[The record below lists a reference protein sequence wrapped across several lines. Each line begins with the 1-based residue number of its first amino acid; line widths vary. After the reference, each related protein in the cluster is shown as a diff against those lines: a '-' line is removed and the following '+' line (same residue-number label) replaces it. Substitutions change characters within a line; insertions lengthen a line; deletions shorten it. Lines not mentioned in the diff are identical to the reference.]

1 MNRIIAYLMEQK
13 LLVNLVVALLI
24 AAGVVTLMNLNR
36 EAFPDANFDMVSIT
50 TLYPGG
56 SPDEIEK
63 LITIPIEKKLR
74 EVDGIDKVR
83 SYNIENVS
91 VLAIYLDDDN
101 GDKAAVVQDI
111 KDAVES
117 VDNLPDNA
125 ERPEVKELKFDKK
138 MLIDIAVYG
147 TKPGTPYRKIR
158 EAAKH
163 LEDFLY
169 EIDGIAEVEK
179 FGYLDRE
186 YLVEADPIKLQFY
199 RMGINSVINTLRT
212 RNLDFPGG
220 SLKVGDREY
229 VLRTSGQYRNTDELK
244 NTVVISNDAGFLT
257 RVKDIAK
264 VKDSFEDPTVYE
276 RFNGKNAVILMTWKK
291 KSADEI
297 RLVNKVRE
305 SLKTYRPLHEKDV
318 KIEIF
323 YDWSRLTKTRISA
336 VISNAIT
343 GLILLALI
351 LMALLGV
358 RISAIVSVGIPVAF
372 MVSFMGMK
380 ANGITLNIIS
390 LFGLIMVLGMIVDFS
405 IVVSENSYRY
415 MEMGLSRK
423 DAIKKGVAEVFWP
436 VTITF
441 LCITAAFAPLLF
453 LTGIVGKFIKA
464 IPIVLII
471 CLAASWFVAMFI
483 LPTHLNIFARIKKSN
498 REHESDHDEVI
509 IEKGAFGFIQKAYL
523 KILRGVLRFRY
534 LTLVLLLAGFIGSL
548 ALAGVVG
555 FVFMPGGG
563 SEKIILKTRLPQET
577 NLEANLREIK
587 KMEGLILKLPKDEL
601 EGLRTRVGIDESNGL
616 DPKPG
621 EGTHKSTLTLFLTPD
636 NDRERNAYLIRDQV
650 RGWVLA
656 AQKEGVITK
665 KMKILFNVEE
675 NGPPVGK
682 PVNIEIRGKSFD
694 KLAEIAGRYVDKLK
708 TIEGVTDVTLDYE
721 EGKQEYRYFINEVL
735 ASQTNVSVLDVATSL
750 NASYQGAVATSV
762 RLGDEDI
769 DIRVRFPEKER
780 KRLRSLDNVSI
791 SNNKGGLIPLSM
803 VTDVRKQ
810 PGISHINRL
819 NFKRLVQ
826 VQANVDTEKITSR
839 EVNKMLKKEFADISE
854 KHPSYSVAYGG
865 EQEDTNKSM
874 GEMGILFI
882 FALMIIY
889 LILAVFFNSLIL
901 PGVVMSAIPFALV
914 GVILALFAHGQP
926 LSFMSMLGVFSLAG
940 VIVSNTLV
948 LVQFINNQREKG
960 LPLEEALLNAGIM
973 RLRPVILTTGTT
985 VLALFP
991 TIYGLGGKDYFVAP
1005 LALSFGYGL
1014 IFATFIPLVLIPTFY
1029 HIAEDYK
1036 GFVSRMFLKF
1046 GIKMGGELHSYD
1058 N

>member
-1 MNRIIAYLMEQK
+1 
-13 LLVNLVVALLI
+13 
-24 AAGVVTLMNLNR
+24 
-36 EAFPDANFDMVSIT
+36 
-50 TLYPGG
+50 
-56 SPDEIEK
+56 
-63 LITIPIEKKLR
+63 
-74 EVDGIDKVR
+74 
-83 SYNIENVS
+83 
-91 VLAIYLDDDN
+91 
-101 GDKAAVVQDI
+101 
-111 KDAVES
+111 
-117 VDNLPDNA
+117 
-125 ERPEVKELKFDKK
+125 
-138 MLIDIAVYG
+138 
-147 TKPGTPYRKIR
+147 
-158 EAAKH
+158 
-163 LEDFLY
+163 
-169 EIDGIAEVEK
+169 
-179 FGYLDRE
+179 
-186 YLVEADPIKLQFY
+186 
-199 RMGINSVINTLRT
+199 
-212 RNLDFPGG
+212 
-220 SLKVGDREY
+220 
-229 VLRTSGQYRNTDELK
+229 
-244 NTVVISNDAGFLT
+244 
-257 RVKDIAK
+257 
-264 VKDSFEDPTVYE
+264 
-276 RFNGKNAVILMTWKK
+276 MTWKK

-297 RLVNKVRE
+297 RLVNKVRR
-305 SLKTYRPLHEKDV
+305 SLKTYRPLHEEDV
-318 KIEIF
+318 NIEIF

-336 VISNAIT
+336 VISNAVT

-415 MEMGLSRK
+415 MEMGLTRK
-423 DAIKKGVAEVFWP
+423 DSIKKGVAEVFWP

-483 LPTHLNIFARIKKSN
+483 LPTHLNLFAKIKKSN
-498 REHESDHDEVI
+498 REHESGHDEVI
-509 IEKGAFGFIQKAYL
+509 IEKGIFGFIQKVYMGT
-523 KILRGVLRFRY
+523 LRRVLRFRY
-534 LTLVLLLAGFIGSL
+534 LTLALLLAGFAGSL

-563 SEKIILKTRLPQET
+563 AEKIIIKTRLPQGT
-577 NLEANLREIK
+577 NLEANLREVK

-601 EGLRTRVGIDESNGL
+601 EGLRTQAGMDQSDGL

-636 NDRERNAYLIRDQV
+636 NDRKRNAYLIRDQV

-656 AQKEGVITK
+656 AQEKGEISK

-682 PVNIEIRGKSFD
+682 PVNIEIRGESFD
-694 KLAEIAGRYVDKLK
+694 TLAEIAGRYVDELK
-708 TIEGVTDVTLDYE
+708 AIEGVTDVTLDYE

-735 ASQTNVSVLDVATSL
+735 ASQTKVSVLDVATSL
-750 NASYQGAVATSV
+750 NASYQGTVATSV

-769 DIRVRFPEKER
+769 DIRVRFPERER
-780 KRLRSLDNVSI
+780 KRLRSLKNVSI
-791 SNNKGGLIPLSM
+791 SNNQGGLIPLSM
-803 VTDVRKQ
+803 VTGVRKQ

-826 VQANVDTEKITSR
+826 VQANVDTEKITSM
-839 EVNKMLKKEFADISE
+839 EVNEMLKKKFANISQ

-889 LILAVFFNSLIL
+889 VILAVFFNSLIL

-914 GVILALFAHGQP
+914 GVVIALFAHGQP

-948 LVQFINNQREKG
+948 LVQFINYQREKG
-960 LPLEEALLNAGIM
+960 LPLKEALLNAGIM

-1014 IFATFIPLVLIPTFY
+1014 IFATFITLVLIPTFY

-1036 GFVSRMFLKF
+1036 GFASRILLRL
-1046 GIKMGGELHSYD
+1046 GIKMGGELHSFD

>member
-1 MNRIIAYLMEQK
+1 MSRIISYLMEQK
-13 LLVNLVVALLI
+13 LLVNLVVALLM
-24 AAGVVTLMNLNR
+24 AAGIITLMNLNR
-36 EAFPDANFDMVSIT
+36 EAFPDANFDMVSVT
-50 TLYPGG
+50 TTYPGG

-91 VLAIYLDDDN
+91 VLAIYLDDDSS
-101 GDKAAVVQDI
+101 DKSVVVQDI

-125 ERPEVKELKFDKK
+125 ERPEVEELKFDKK

-147 TKPGTPYRKIR
+147 KKPGTPYRKIR

-179 FGYLDRE
+179 FGYRDRE
-186 YLVEADPIKLQFY
+186 YLVEADPAQLQFY

-229 VLRTSGQYRNTDELK
+229 VLRTSGQYRDTEELK
-244 NTVVISNDAGFLT
+244 NTVVISNDAGFVT
-257 RVKDIAK
+257 RIRDIAK
-264 VKDSFEDPTVYE
+264 VKDTFEDPTVYE

-291 KSADEI
+291 KTADEI
-297 RLVNKVRE
+297 RLVKKVRE
-305 SLKTYRPLHEKDV
+305 SLKKYRPLHAEDIN
-318 KIEIF
+318 IEIF
-323 YDWSRLTKTRISA
+323 YDWSRLTKNRISS

-343 GLILLALI
+343 GLILLTLI
-351 LMALLGV
+351 LMALLGI
-358 RISAIVSVGIPVAF
+358 RISAIVSLGIPVAF

-423 DAIKKGVAEVFWP
+423 EAIKKGVSEVFWP
-436 VTITF
+436 VTVTF
-441 LCITAAFAPLLF
+441 LCITAAFVPLLF

-471 CLAASWFVAMFI
+471 CLGASWFVAMFI
-483 LPTHLNIFARIKKSN
+483 LPTHLNIFAKIKKSN
-498 REHESDHDEVI
+498 REHESDHDEVV
-509 IEKGAFGFIQKAYL
+509 IEKGGFGFIQKVYL
-523 KILRGVLRFRY
+523 GTLKRILRFRY
-534 LTLVLLLAGFIGSL
+534 LTLVLLLAGFTGSL
-548 ALAGVVG
+548 ILAKIVG

-563 SEKIILKTRLPQET
+563 AEKIVIKTRLPQGT
-577 NLEANLREIK
+577 NLEANLREMK
-587 KMEGLILKLPKDEL
+587 KMEEIILRLPKDEL
-601 EGLRTRVGIDESNGL
+601 EGVRTQVGKDQSDGL

-636 NDRERNAYLIRDQV
+636 NDRKRNASLIRDQV
-650 RGWVLA
+650 RGWVRA
-656 AQKEGVITK
+656 AQEEGKITK
-665 KMKILFNVEE
+665 NIKILFNVEE
-675 NGPPVGK
+675 HGPPVGK
-682 PVNIEIRGKSFD
+682 PVNIEIRGESFD
-694 KLAEIAGRYVDKLK
+694 TLTKIAGKYINELK
-708 TIEGVTDVTLDYE
+708 SMEGVTDVTMDYE

-735 ASQTNVSVLDVATSL
+735 ASRTKVSVLDVATSL
-750 NASYQGAVATSV
+750 NASYQGTVATSV
-762 RLGDEDI
+762 RRGDEDI

-791 SNNKGGLIPLSM
+791 SNNKGGLIPLAM
-803 VTDVRKQ
+803 VTGVKKQ

-819 NFKRLVQ
+819 NFKRLIQ
-826 VQANVDTEKITSR
+826 VQANVETEKITSM
-839 EVNKMLKKEFADISE
+839 EVNKILKKTFADISE

-874 GEMGILFI
+874 GEMGTLFI

-889 LILAVFFNSLIL
+889 VILAVFFNSLIL

-914 GVILALFAHGQP
+914 GVVLALFAHGQP

-948 LVQFINNQREKG
+948 LVQFINYQKEKG
-960 LPLEEALLNAGIM
+960 LPLKEALLNAGIM

-1014 IFATFIPLVLIPTFY
+1014 IFATFITLVLIPTFY

-1036 GFVSRMFLKF
+1036 GLLSRILLRF
-1046 GIKMGGELHSYD
+1046 GIKMGRELHRYD